1 MALTLEPKMT
11 SEISS
16 TSLVG
21 GRGGGTVGGR
31 GGGDSRRLVSDGV
44 YKVCLKVG
52 VACWG
57 RGLGWLNGTCV
68 DRK

>member
-21 GRGGGTVGGR
+21 GRGEGGAQWEEEGE
-31 GGGDSRRLVSDGV
+31 
-44 YKVCLKVG
+44 
-52 VACWG
+52 
-57 RGLGWLNGTCV
+57 GTAGNWFQMASIKSV
-68 DRK
+68 